1 MFFLFTKLFCFKY
14 VCETD
19 SHIYSFLL
27 CPIFS
32 GGEVL
37 RDGKWEASYEVEL
50 KMKIYI

>member
-1 MFFLFTKLFCFKY
+1 MKFYIRSFVLSVF
-14 VCETD
+14 VID

-50 KMKIYI
+50 KMKISIPV